1 MPVLK
6 NAKHERFAQGL
17 AEGMTATDAYLF
29 AGYNTT
35 VKQAGNSAARLR
47 ENPVVMARVVE
58 LLQKRQKIEEAAT
71 AKAVEKLAI
80 SKEKVLRELMKIGFS
95 DLRRAVKWR
104 SSLIEEKD
112 NPDGGD
118 VLITKTIVTNTVE
131 LVPSE
136 DLDDDTACAIKSIKQ
151 AAHGGVSIEL
161 YDKRAALVDIG
172 KELGMWAGGSSE
184 DAKDAPAADA
194 PKHPGTSVM
203 KDMASRFRRGLG
215 VIDGGKKAA
224 NG

>member
-1 MPVLK
+1 MPALN
-6 NAKHERFAQGL
+6 NAQHELFAQNVAG
-17 AEGMTATDAYLF
+17 GQSPTDAYLF
-29 AGYNTT
+29 AGYKAS
-35 VKQAGNSAARLR
+35 VKAAGVSASRLMAKAGVKARI
-47 ENPVVMARVVE
+47 AE
-58 LLQKRQKIEEAAT
+58 LLERRQKIEEAAT

-118 VLITKTIVTNTVE
+118 VLVTKTIVTNTVE
-131 LVPSE
+131 LVPS
-136 DLDDDTACAIKSIKQ
+136 DQLDEDTAGAIKSIKQ
-151 AAHGGVSIEL
+151 AVHGGVSIEL

-184 DAKDAPAADA
+184 DAKDVPAADA
-194 PKHPGTSVM
+194 PKHPGVSVI
-203 KDMASRFRRGLG
+203 KDMAGRFRRGLG

>member
-1 MPVLK
+1 MPALK
-6 NAKHERFAQGL
+6 NAHWERFAQ
-17 AEGMTATDAYLF
+17 AVSEGMHQTDAYIW
-29 AGYNTT
+29 AGYKTNPKAAK
-35 VKQAGNSAARLR
+35 VSATRLIAQ
-47 ENPVVMARVVE
+47 PVVAQRVKE
-58 LLQKRQKIEEAAT
+58 LLERRQKIEEAAT

-118 VLITKTIVTNTVE
+118 VLVTKTIVTNTVE

-136 DLDDDTACAIKSIKQ
+136 QLDEDTAGAIKSIKQ

-194 PKHPGTSVM
+194 PKHPGTSVIT
-203 KDMASRFRRGLG
+203 DMAGRFRRGLG